1 MRQPYICPYCD
12 KRSTRRWN
20 LDVHIKR
27 KHGGYLLG
35 RSSGRYVANN
45 PPLYSKS
52 LQVGHATIADSV
64 GERFQSRYIPQQAPI
79 VSSPSTIPPPLCTMD
94 DQRNG
99 GLSPGAI
106 QKIQELKA
114 LMNKYPRYHTNPD
127 GIIRLAIYN
136 SINGDY
142 TLLDD
147 KLEQLRTID
156 SLAKY

>member
-1 MRQPYICPYCD
+1 MKVPYYCPYCD
-12 KRSTRRWN
+12 QRSTRRWN

-27 KHGGYLLG
+27 RHGGYLLG
-35 RSSGRYVANN
+35 RSSGRYVTNN

-52 LQVGHATIADSV
+52 LLGHATIADSV
-64 GERFQSRYIPQQAPI
+64 GETFQPRYIPQQAPI
-79 VSSPSTIPPPLCTMD
+79 GTSPSTIRPPLHTMG

-99 GLSPGAI
+99 SLSPDAI

-127 GIIRLAIYN
+127 GIIRVAIYN
-136 SINGDY
+136 SINGDN